1 MCKAVEEYGMKQ
13 RNEGIKEGIKE
24 GIREGIREGIIKSIM
39 KMIKQGNGKQT
50 KYSQKITVSADAF
63 FLCKAISCKACHDE
77 QRKENGWR

>member
-39 KMIKQGNGKQT
+39 KMIKQGKLS
-50 KYSQKITVSADAF
+50 Y
-63 FLCKAISCKACHDE
+63 DE
-77 QRKENGWR
+77 IAEGFDVPIDEVRKLAAQMN